1 MSTNAKRQYEWM
13 CSQALELADEAARLQ
28 RRFLRYLGP
37 AEGAVS
43 WEPPV
48 DVYESDRGLILTF
61 ALPGVAPGDIEV
73 RLERGALT
81 VSALRQPRLAG
92 CGASIRRLE
101 IPYGRFVRRVA
112 LSGPAVRIADS
123 RYLNGCLEVRLVSS
137 DTHEK

>member
-1 MSTNAKRQYEWM
+1 MTTNVKRQYEWM
-13 CSQALELADEAARLQ
+13 WSQAVERADEAARLQ

-48 DVYESDRGLILTF
+48 DVHESDDGLILNF
-61 ALPGVAPGDIEV
+61 ALPGVAPEDIEI

-81 VSALRQPRLAG
+81 VSALRRPRVAG
-92 CGASIRRLE
+92 CGATIRRLE
-101 IPYGRFVRRVA
+101 IPYGRFVRRVT

-123 RYLNGCLEVRLVSS
+123 RYLNGCLEVRLVGS
-137 DTHEK
+137 K